1 MTYVEELQD
10 MIRHRYGVESTHIE
24 SVPITETFEGKT
36 IWEGNVEV
44 FELKNHPKAP
54 KLYAWSYATNDPKRP
69 LHVSVLHV
77 SPISSPI
84 QAVRAAILE
93 ESRARELKNPAAS
106 SPTSKPDGP
115 ESTESKS

>member
-24 SVPITETFEGKT
+24 SVPIKETFEGKT
-36 IWEGNVEV
+36 IWEGNVEI
-44 FELKNHPKAP
+44 FELTNHPKAP

-69 LHVSVLHV
+69 LHVSVLHIP
-77 SPISSPI
+77 PISSPL

-93 ESRARELKNPAAS
+93 ESRAREAKPPANP
-106 SPTSKPDGP
+106 SKVDGP
-115 ESTESKS
+115 ETTESKS